1 MKNFERVTKMMKF
14 YFSTATCSTA
24 CHIAIEELALDFT
37 PVEVSWKRDLNVI
50 ELNKINPL
58 GAVPVL
64 ISDQG
69 KILTQ
74 NTAILEY
81 LADQKPSAHLL
92 AEPGTWERRETM
104 SWVAFVASDLQKAF
118 APFFQAKNM
127 TTSESVQKEIFNFT
141 TNKIKV
147 LLDYIEEKLTDK
159 DYIIGKQFT
168 IADAYLFTILGWT
181 KWMKISTLEHK
192 NITSYMK
199 RIFDRPA
206 VQKVLKKENLL
217 DYLQ

>member
-1 MKNFERVTKMMKF
+1 MMKL

-24 CHIAIEELALDFT
+24 CHIAMEELGLNFT
-37 PVEVSWKRDLNVI
+37 PVEVSWKNNLNVT
-50 ELNKINPL
+50 ELNSLNHL

-64 ISDQG
+64 ISEQG
-69 KILTQ
+69 KTLTQ

-92 AEPGTWERRETM
+92 AEHGTWERTETM

-118 APFFQAKNM
+118 TPIFQAKNISP
-127 TTSESVQKEIFNFT
+127 SESTQKDIIDFT
-141 TNKIKV
+141 TKRINV
-147 LLDYIEEKLTDK
+147 LLDYIEQNLVGK

-181 KWMKISTLEHK
+181 KWIKISTLEHK
-192 NITSYMK
+192 NITTYMK
-199 RIFDRPA
+199 RVFERPA
-206 VQKVLKKENLL
+206 VQSVLKKENLL

>member
-1 MKNFERVTKMMKF
+1 MKF

-24 CHIAIEELALDFT
+24 CHIAMEELGPDFT
-37 PVEVSWKRDLNVI
+37 PVEVSWKRELNVA
-50 ELNKINPL
+50 ELNKLNPL

-64 ISDQG
+64 VSEHG
-69 KILTQ
+69 KTLTQ

-92 AEPGTWERRETM
+92 AEHGTWERNETM

-118 APFFQAKNM
+118 SPFFQAKSIS
-127 TTSESVQKEIFNFT
+127 TSESVQKEIIDFT
-141 TNKIKV
+141 TNRIKV
-147 LLDYIEEKLTDK
+147 LLDYIEQKLAGK
-159 DYIIGKQFT
+159 DYIMGKQFT

-181 KWMKISTLEHK
+181 KWVKISTLEHK

-199 RIFDRPA
+199 RVFDRPA
-206 VQKVLKKENLL
+206 VQSVLKKENLL